1 MALKMDAA
9 ALRDFLERVFPEVS
23 GEFDIRKIEE
33 NYLEVTLKV

>member
-33 NYLEVTLKV
+33 TI